1 MPAFPIHQ
9 ACSAWPAMSDDA
21 LRDLAADIRAHG
33 QRVVATISPE
43 GELLDGRT
51 RMAACEFVG
60 VELKTFVHDGDPVAF
75 SISKNKHRRHM
86 DKIGLAFVGAELAN
100 LANGTNRHVAFADAK
115 ARIHVASELGIA
127 TDAIDNA
134 KAIIDRG
141 TPEVIA
147 LAKSKRIGL
156 RAAADYT
163 RHTPKHKQIADPKTI
178 KGGTRTLRRDE
189 GASRDPRETGERL
202 NRLPSPN
209 SGRNSENE
217 RAAGHDRH
225 GIRTRAP
232 RGYRRGRGPSPT
244 LRSPSDNSKRVNA
257 WPRISSA
264 SLTRGSPR

>member
-1 MPAFPIHQ
+1 MPAFPIHP

-33 QRVVATISPE
+33 QLEAATISPE
-43 GELLDGRT
+43 GELLDGRN
-51 RMAACEFVG
+51 RMAACEIVG
-60 VELKTFVHDGDPVAF
+60 VELKTFVYDGDPVAF

-156 RAAADYT
+156 RAAADYAT
-163 RHTPKHKQIADPKTI
+163 YPKA
-178 KGGTRTLRRDE
+178 
-189 GASRDPRETGERL
+189 
-202 NRLPSPN
+202 
-209 SGRNSENE
+209 
-217 RAAGHDRH
+217 
-225 GIRTRAP
+225 
-232 RGYRRGRGPSPT
+232 
-244 LRSPSDNSKRVNA
+244 
-257 WPRISSA
+257 
-264 SLTRGSPR
+264 